1 MEDEKRYGELGNEVT
16 VNNGQEVQE
25 NKKMKLKGTADGF
38 RGLPMRELISG
49 PLIAVN
55 EAQQQLAASIL
66 DYYNKIGFTQDGKT
80 RCLEFDLERPVQTS
94 GSITTQDIHVKAP
107 FLGIVPIPALLIDNV
122 NINFQM
128 EITDTTTSETEEKSE
143 LSTEATAKWFGISGG
158 VQGKVGASRE
168 NTRST
173 NQTAK
178 YQVSVSASQQPP
190 TGGLSKLMD
199 IMASCVEPLEP
210 EK

>member
-1 MEDEKRYGELGNEVT
+1 MDDEKRFDELRDEVT
-16 VNNGQEVQE
+16 VSE
-25 NKKMKLKGTADGF
+25 NKDVRESNPTKLGDVASSFK
-38 RGLPMRELISG
+38 GLPMRELISA

-55 EAQQQLAASIL
+55 EAQQQLAASTL
-66 DYYNKIGFTQDGKT
+66 DYYNKIAFDDEGKT
-80 RCLEFDLERPVQTS
+80 RCLEFDLERPVQTP
-94 GSITTQDIHVKAP
+94 GSIGKQDIHVKAP
-107 FLGIVPIPALLIDNV
+107 FIGMVPIPALLIDNV

-128 EITDTTTSETEEKSE
+128 EVTDASTSKSTESSE
-143 LSTEATAKWFGISGG
+143 LSTDVTTKWFGTSVS
-158 VQGKVGASRE
+158 VQGKVGAARE

-190 TGGLSKLMD
+190 TEGLSKLMD